1 MNVPAK
7 RIHSLDYLRGLAAVG
22 IMFYHMHLLS
32 FGEIDSESP
41 FARIKI
47 YAVTIFFVLSGLTL
61 YKVYINNL
69 AQTGIKN
76 FFIKR
81 FFRIF
86 PLLWLVTILT
96 FLLSMQ
102 SVTMKKLALNLLVL
116 PGIIKPEMFIAN
128 GAWSIGNELGF
139 YLLFPL
145 IIVFTKKSVN
155 NLILAIFLSA
165 IPFLYYT
172 YFVLDPAIPLGLQWK
187 HYVSPLSQFLFFTI
201 GMGLGAMKAPHPT
214 LVKLAPYLAA
224 VSVALLFF
232 YPVSGEPIHLT
243 SGNNRIFFS
252 LVTTLLCYFIYIA
265 DFHFLPAP
273 VQWCLS
279 TLGEI
284 SYSVYLLHP
293 IIFMTIIAVLGESY
307 QSHIYEIIGST
318 VLITIVLSYFT
329 YQYFEKYF
337 MNLSKK
343 FHITNKSSLVLK

>member
-1 MNVPAK
+1 MSLPAK
-7 RIHSLDYLRGLAAVG
+7 RIHTLDYLRGLAAVG
-22 IMFYHMHLLS
+22 IMLYHMHLLS

-69 AQTGIKN
+69 AETGIKN

-81 FFRIF
+81 LFRIF
-86 PLLWLVTILT
+86 PLLWLVTIFT
-96 FLLSMQ
+96 FLLSMH

-145 IIVFTKKSVN
+145 LIIITKRNVN
-155 NLILAIFLSA
+155 NLIIAIFLSA

-172 YFVLDPAIPLGLQWK
+172 YLVLDPDKPLGLQWK

-201 GMGLGAMKAPHPT
+201 GMGLGAMNAPNPR

-224 VSVALLFF
+224 ISLALLFF
-232 YPVSGEPIHLT
+232 YPVSGEPIQLT

-252 LVTTLLCYFIYIA
+252 VVTILLCYFIYIA
-265 DFHFLPAP
+265 DFQFLPAP
-273 VQWCLS
+273 VQWALS

-293 IIFMTIIAVLGESY
+293 IIFMSIIAVLGDSY
-307 QSHIYEIIGST
+307 QSHIYVIIVAT
-318 VLITIVLSYFT
+318 VVMTIVLSYFT

-343 FHITNKSSLVLK
+343 FKVTTKSSLALK